1 MVRLAAIP
9 VWAVA
14 EVLFSGCQSYRLVQR
29 NVFADDDGHVI
40 VVDYG
45 RSEKEHVNTFVSPVT
60 GKEMEFRSK
69 LVVEVQLPDGDT
81 FKAWQCMNFLQYGTM
96 YRSDSDEWMLLAN
109 GFTCLVYRQTD
120 EDETRYLEVFR
131 GVLCD
136 SPDMKYK
143 KDDRWKPVPKP
154 GAEHNRERA
163 VRK

>member
-81 FKAWQCMNFLQYGTM
+81 FKAWQCMNFLQ
-96 YRSDSDEWMLLAN
+96 
-109 GFTCLVYRQTD
+109 
-120 EDETRYLEVFR
+120 
-131 GVLCD
+131 
-136 SPDMKYK
+136 
-143 KDDRWKPVPKP
+143 
-154 GAEHNRERA
+154 
-163 VRK
+163 